1 MKQMK
6 NNSNLKNAW
15 LCMMAMLLFAV
26 FPVFSQNTTIKGK
39 VVDEMGEPVI
49 GVNVTVVGNK
59 SLGAISDLDGNFTLS
74 VPTNATLS
82 VSFIGYKNQTIKL
95 NGRTSLEIVM
105 KEDAEQLDEV
115 VVVGYGTQKKVNLTG
130 AVSAITSEGLIATK
144 NQNAQNMLTGKVPG
158 VRVIQKTSEPGE
170 FNNQFDIRGF
180 GTPLIVVDGVPR
192 GDMQRMDPNEIES
205 ISVLKDASAAI
216 YGVRAANGVVL
227 ITTKRGEKNKTKIDY
242 NMYYGFQKPSEIL
255 KPVDAVGR
263 MTLFNDVQM
272 RDLVNPSRKYP
283 QEAIDEFLTGKRVST
298 DWYDAVMANSAPQ
311 QSHNVSISGGS
322 DKMDYY
328 VSFAYM
334 DQGGFFKGD
343 ALDYNRYNVRS
354 NLNAQ
359 LTKNLRV
366 SVKLSGMIDDREG
379 NSKDSWEIFKNL
391 WRSAPDDPLYANNT
405 APYYQK
411 PQSSDDNPLALIDT
425 DLTGFK
431 KRGNKLFQSSFEGE
445 YTIPK
450 VQGLKVRGMFS
461 YDTKENDETTWNK
474 EYNLYT
480 YNAAADSYVAASR
493 LGPTQLRRTHN
504 SSWSTLWQAAISYD
518 NTFSGHHVSGLMLY
532 EEAHNVGDNLWAQR
546 NFSIPLPY
554 LFAGDSKEQVGM
566 ANAMVC
572 QNRLRKV
579 LLVSSITIIKDVIS
593 LNFLSVMMVPPN
605 SLQIIVGDSSLALL
619 SVGECQKSLL
629 LKTI

>member
-298 DWYDAVMANSAPQ
+298 DRYDAVMANSAPH

-480 YNAAADSYVAASR
+480 
-493 LGPTQLRRTHN
+493 
-504 SSWSTLWQAAISYD
+504 
-518 NTFSGHHVSGLMLY
+518 
-532 EEAHNVGDNLWAQR
+532 
-546 NFSIPLPY
+546 
-554 LFAGDSKEQVGM
+554 
-566 ANAMVC
+566 
-572 QNRLRKV
+572 
-579 LLVSSITIIKDVIS
+579 
-593 LNFLSVMMVPPN
+593 
-605 SLQIIVGDSSLALL
+605 
-619 SVGECQKSLL
+619 
-629 LKTI
+629 

>member
-431 KRGNKLFQSSFEGE
+431 KRGNKLLEF
-445 YTIPK
+445 
-450 VQGLKVRGMFS
+450 
-461 YDTKENDETTWNK
+461 
-474 EYNLYT
+474 NL
-480 YNAAADSYVAASR
+480 
-493 LGPTQLRRTHN
+493 
-504 SSWSTLWQAAISYD
+504 
-518 NTFSGHHVSGLMLY
+518 
-532 EEAHNVGDNLWAQR
+532 
-546 NFSIPLPY
+546 
-554 LFAGDSKEQVGM
+554 
-566 ANAMVC
+566 
-572 QNRLRKV
+572 
-579 LLVSSITIIKDVIS
+579 
-593 LNFLSVMMVPPN
+593 
-605 SLQIIVGDSSLALL
+605 
-619 SVGECQKSLL
+619 
-629 LKTI
+629 